1 MKKILIIEDNELNL
15 KLMKDVLEFSGYETE
30 TAVDGLTGV
39 DMVKA
44 KKFDLILLDIQMPV
58 YTGYDFLEATKDI
71 ERPPVIV
78 VSACAM
84 DKEIEKA
91 KSLGCKDYIPKPIK
105 IDEFLNTIKTYI
117 S

>member
-15 KLMKDVLEFSGYETE
+15 KLMKDVLEFSGYET
-30 TAVDGLTGV
+30 ASAQDGLTGV
-39 DMVKA
+39 EMIKSE
-44 KKFDLILLDIQMPV
+44 KFDLILLDIQMPV
-58 YTGYDFLEATKDI
+58 YTGYDFLDATRKL

-91 KSLGCKDYIPKPIK
+91 KALGCVDYISKPIK
-105 IDEFLNTIKTYI
+105 IDEFVNTIKNYI
-117 S
+117 G